1 MANPVK
7 GEVSFAARGKKF
19 TLVYSANAYASLEEE
34 LNCGIFDIYDKLKSW
49 SPPRDQKG
57 KPKPETTEQMAA
69 RMAGVRFGFARAV
82 FWAGLLDHH
91 PEITIGE
98 AGNLI
103 SEVGGIVGVYG
114 LIMDGVVKSMPT
126 DQEGGGSSR
135 PPKEA
140 RKHGT
145 GRAS

>member
-7 GEVSFAARGKKF
+7 GETTFEARGKKY

-34 LNCGIFDIYDKLKSW
+34 LNCGIFEIYDRLNSW
-49 SPPRDQKG
+49 SPPRDAKG
-57 KPKPETTEQMAA
+57 KPKHETAEQTAA
-69 RMAGVRFGFARAV
+69 RMAGVRIGFARAV
-82 FWAGLLDHH
+82 FWAGLLDRH
-91 PEITIGE
+91 PEITIRE
-98 AGNLI
+98 AGDLM

-114 LIMDGVVKSMPT
+114 LIMGGVVKSMPT
-126 DQEGGGSSR
+126 DQESGSAR

-140 RKHGT
+140 GKGGT